1 MEDRKFEIKF
11 SYLIHKRIM
20 SQRRKAES
28 IASAFSSPGKK
39 PKQSNSI
46 PPSPQLMEVTTNN
59 NGNAP
64 VRAPSIS
71 NRSIRNGDRSLS
83 INKHNIKIR
92 EKESTFND
100 PIHGNITMDGLCLRI
115 IDTKEFQRLRKL
127 MQLGTCN
134 YVFYGATHT
143 RFEHSIG
150 VSHFAGKVVQNLQT
164 SQPHLNITDIDILC
178 VKVAGLCHDLGH
190 GPFSHV
196 FDGVFIPRIDPNTS
210 WRHEDGSVQM
220 LRHLMMKNKIHHSE
234 YNLTDQDFLFIEEII
249 AGTSENN
256 RKGRSY
262 EKFYL
267 YDIVNNSRS
276 GLDVDKLDYFMRDMR
291 YTNASSSTCNFQRFI
306 ELGRVYPA
314 EPIETSTT
322 GRRPFENNSLP
333 AEQEPYMICYP
344 EKMVKE
350 ALDVFAVR
358 FRLHQTIYTHKSV
371 KKVEFMVSCVY
382 LLIHSGFT
390 SVIILVQHV
399 LNAII

>member
-1 MEDRKFEIKF
+1 M
-11 SYLIHKRIM
+11 
-20 SQRRKAES
+20 
-28 IASAFSSPGKK
+28 AFSPPHKK
-39 PKQSNSI
+39 VKMDASQSST
-46 PPSPQLMEVTTNN
+46 PLAGST
-59 NGNAP
+59 P
-64 VRAPSIS
+64 VRKS
-71 NRSIRNGDRSLS
+71 SLAFGGRTS
-83 INKHNIKIR
+83 SFVKPHR
-92 EKESTFND
+92 RDKESTFND
-100 PIHGNITMDGLCLRI
+100 PIHGSITMQGLCLSI

-127 MQLGTCN
+127 MQLGTCS

-150 VSHFAGKVVQNLQT
+150 VSHFAGMVARNLQT
-164 SQPHLNITDIDILC
+164 SQPYLGITEEDILC

-196 FDGVFIPRIDPNTS
+196 FDGVFIPRIVPNTS

-220 LRHLMMKNKIHHSE
+220 LKYLLGKNRIDHRE
-234 YNLTDQDFLFIEEII
+234 YGLNDRDLLFIEEII
-249 AGTSENN
+249 AGTKEAD
-256 RKGRSY
+256 RRGRGY

-306 ELGRVYPA
+306 ELGRVFPA
-314 EPIETSTT
+314 DPIQHTALRLSTGSTGALGEEEPE
-322 GRRPFENNSLP
+322 REH
-333 AEQEPYMICYP
+333 YMICYP

-371 KKVEFMVSCVY
+371 KKVEFMVSMRDVCHFFTY
-382 LLIHSGFT
+382 EGLNSGFVFLMRCV
-390 SVIILVQHV
+390 SSILLPSTLTLHALSTVSSD
-399 LNAII
+399 NGRAGAGE

>member
-1 MEDRKFEIKF
+1 M
-11 SYLIHKRIM
+11 
-20 SQRRKAES
+20 Q
-28 IASAFSSPGKK
+28 
-39 PKQSNSI
+39 
-46 PPSPQLMEVTTNN
+46 
-59 NGNAP
+59 
-64 VRAPSIS
+64 
-71 NRSIRNGDRSLS
+71 
-83 INKHNIKIR
+83 
-92 EKESTFND
+92 
-100 PIHGNITMDGLCLRI
+100 GLCLSI

-127 MQLGTCN
+127 MQLGTCS

-150 VSHFAGKVVQNLQT
+150 VSHFAGMVARNLQA
-164 SQPHLNITDIDILC
+164 SQPYLGITEEDILC

-196 FDGVFIPRIDPNTS
+196 FDGVFIPRIVPDTT

-220 LRHLMMKNKIHHSE
+220 LKYLLNKNRIDHRE
-234 YNLTDQDFLFIEEII
+234 YELTDRDLLFIEEII
-249 AGTSENN
+249 AGTKEAD
-256 RKGRSY
+256 RRGRGY

-306 ELGRVYPA
+306 ELGRVFAA
-314 EPIETSTT
+314 EPIQRTAMRLSGGGGGGAGLEED
-322 GRRPFENNSLP
+322 GG
-333 AEQEPYMICYP
+333 AEREHFMICYP

-371 KKVEFMVSCVY
+371 KKVEFMVR
-382 LLIHSGFT
+382 LGFR
-390 SVIILVQHV
+390 LV
-399 LNAII
+399 